1 MKIELKKFQFFERMS
16 EETNAFVAD
25 VYVNGKKV
33 AYAKNDGHGG
43 DTYYHPYATDNA
55 LLRKAEEYC
64 LSLPPIKY
72 PAEHGM
78 EAFEIKMNLTH
89 FIDDLVTAEIKK
101 KDQKKMEKKMEKAI
115 MWGVPNGYR
124 YTQVAFKVP
133 LAQIPRPQLQMYVNK
148 YKSQFKEGEQFLN
161 TNLESLGIK
170 I

>member
-1 MKIELKKFQFFERMS
+1 MS

-43 DTYYHPYATDNA
+43 ETYYHSYSKDNT

-64 LSLPPIKY
+64 LSLPPIKTPY
-72 PAEHGM
+72 N
-78 EAFEIKMNLTH
+78 FEIEMNLTN
-89 FIDDLVTAEIKK
+89 FIDELVEAELKK

-115 MWGVPNGYR
+115 MWGVPNDYR
-124 YTQVAFKVP
+124 YSQVTFKVP
-133 LAQIPRPQLQMYVNK
+133 LAQIPRPQLQMYVDK
-148 YKSQFKEGEQFLN
+148 YKKDFKEGEKFLN